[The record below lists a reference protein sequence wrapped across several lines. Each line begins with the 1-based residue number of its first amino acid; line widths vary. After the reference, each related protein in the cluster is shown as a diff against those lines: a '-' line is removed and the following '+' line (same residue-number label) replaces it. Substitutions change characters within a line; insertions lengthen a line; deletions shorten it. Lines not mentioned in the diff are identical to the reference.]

1 MSSKLNPMP
10 DKCIYCQRAG
20 REKMYV
26 ITFPEGTA
34 LFHLVC
40 FSIANPDMKDDIRK
54 FISNRLD
61 KKEEV

>member
-26 ITFPEGTA
+26 INFPEGTA
-34 LFHLVC
+34 LFHMTC
-40 FSIANPDMKDDIRK
+40 FKIANPDLEEDVQVFLKYK
-54 FISNRLD
+54 LD
-61 KKEEV
+61 KKEDS